1 MFRLSMPAL
10 GIETRKVLF
19 DISRLLRSRNR
30 RFATGIDRIDLAI
43 GLDLAERFGT
53 NCHFVHAGSLGTS
66 LLPMTIGKAI
76 LDFLD
81 ARWNRQETADL
92 SRATEARLVVELV
105 LGSVTLRKNRSCIGP
120 DTTYVV
126 ASHSGLGKRPGSMER
141 LDPRKRM
148 RRIVYLHDIIP
159 LEFPEY
165 QRPATRAEFSAYLDE
180 MFDTAVKIVCNSDDT
195 ANRVRV
201 LAERQQWS
209 VEDVTVVKP
218 ELVANPVPAIE
229 PRSEV
234 LKFLCDERPFFTIVG
249 TIEPRKNHLLL
260 LNLWRE
266 FVSAGEAP
274 RLCIIG
280 KRGWENASV
289 LNMLDRCESIKECI
303 TEFGDLADYEV
314 QLLMKASE
322 ALLFPSFAEG
332 LGIPIL
338 EAAALGVN
346 CIASDIAAFR
356 ETAPPGTIFLHP
368 LDGLGWKR
376 EIYSRLSRDAQHV
389 RAM

>member
-1 MFRLSMPAL
+1 
-10 GIETRKVLF
+10 
-19 DISRLLRSRNR
+19 
-30 RFATGIDRIDLAI
+30 
-43 GLDLAERFGT
+43 LAERFGT

-66 LLPMTIGKAI
+66 LLPGAIGKAI

-81 ARWNRQETADL
+81 ARWNREETADL
-92 SRATEARLVVELV
+92 SRATEARLVAELV
-105 LGSVTLRKNRSCIGP
+105 LGSVTRKKRSFVGP

-165 QRPATRAEFSAYLDE
+165 QRPATRAEFSAYLNE

-201 LAERQQWS
+201 LAERQHWR
-209 VEDVTVVKP
+209 VEDVTVVRP
-218 ELVANPVPAIE
+218 ELIAKPAPAIE
-229 PRSEV
+229 PCSEV
-234 LKFLCDERPFFTIVG
+234 LKFLCDERPFFTVVG

-289 LNMLDRCESIKECI
+289 LDMLDRCESIRECI
-303 TEFGDLADYEV
+303 TEFGNLADYEV

-346 CIASDIAAFR
+346 CIASDIPVFR
-356 ETAPPGTIFLHP
+356 EIAPPGTIFLHP

-376 EIYSRLSRDAQHV
+376 EIYSRLSRDAQQV